1 MISIQADISLI
12 SLQDEKM
19 ILYYVI
25 MSILLLLFLISVYNY
40 YTAPVFTAKYNDKS
54 YRPLISILIPARN
67 EEKNIR
73 NLLESL
79 LAQDYD
85 NIEVIV
91 GNDNSSDST
100 PAVVDEFAENF
111 TFISG
116 INIPPLPEG
125 WKGKN
130 HAAHILSSQARG
142 RLLLFIDADVMIE
155 AGTIS
160 SAAAYM
166 NETEADIMSVFPRQL
181 IYSPAERL
189 IVPLLNFFLLSLLPL
204 REVYRSS
211 RISLTAG
218 IGQFMIFKQ
227 SAYDLTGGHI
237 SVRNKTAEDM
247 ELVRLAKK
255 KKLKVLAMLDGGL
268 ISCRMYDSLK
278 QAYMGFV
285 KNFYSGTSLS
295 APVFIVMLFIYCSA
309 LILPFLLIFL
319 NIYYIIPLVMILI
332 MRLIISIKSGQEV
345 INILLHPFQI
355 ITMFIIGISSVILK
369 GNIQWKGRRV

>member
-79 LAQDYD
+79 TVQDYD

-319 NIYYIIPLVMILI
+319 NIYYLIPLVMILI